1 MVVMSSQMSDP
12 ATSRSEENDPRIRDY
27 ALRAA
32 RLMDTLHCTDV
43 VALDVRGISQ
53 VTDVFVIGS
62 GTSNRQMKSVADDLE
77 ELAEDMGM
85 EVFRR
90 HIDAQVTWIVID
102 LVHVVVHLFEPS
114 VRAYYDL
121 EMLWGDAERLD
132 WQVDGGASDS
142 RTD

>member
-1 MVVMSSQMSDP
+1 MPKEASDSSPPLRAS
-12 ATSRSEENDPRIRDY
+12 NDPVARDF
-27 ALRAA
+27 AVQAA
-32 RLMDTLHCTDV
+32 RLMSTLHCTDV
-43 VALDVRGISQ
+43 VALDVRGVSQ
-53 VTDVFVIGS
+53 ITDAFVIGS

-77 ELAEDMGM
+77 ELAEEMGL

-121 EMLWGDAERLD
+121 EMLWGDGERLN
-132 WQVDGGASDS
+132 WRDGSEG
-142 RTD
+142 